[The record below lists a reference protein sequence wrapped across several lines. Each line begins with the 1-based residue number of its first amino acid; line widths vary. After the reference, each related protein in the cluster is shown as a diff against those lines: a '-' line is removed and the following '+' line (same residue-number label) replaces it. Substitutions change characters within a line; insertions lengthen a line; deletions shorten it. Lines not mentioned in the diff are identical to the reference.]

1 MVALRHGATE
11 WSTEGKHT
19 GRTDVALSADGEQQA
34 EAVKSALARRNFAQ
48 VLSSPLD
55 RALRT
60 AELAGLHNI
69 EIDANR
75 QEWDYGQYEGLTTA
89 EICETAP
96 AGRCGA
102 TAFMPRSRGR
112 GESVADVG
120 ARADAVIARVVPTL
134 EAGDVLLVSH
144 GHYLRVLAA
153 RWLGL
158 PPADGALL
166 ALDTASCRC
175 SGSNTATGSC
185 GIGTLRTTAALPR
198 CALSTVELLLVV
210 VRLVVAARALTGLPA
225 EPARG

>member
-1 MVALRHGATE
+1 MTSASSQPPGEVVLLRHGATE

-34 EAVKSALARRNFAQ
+34 EAVKPALATRNFAQ
-48 VLSSPLD
+48 VLSSPLV

-69 EIDANR
+69 EIDPNL
-75 QEWDYGQYEGLTTA
+75 QEWDYGRYEGLTTA
-89 EICETAP
+89 DICERQPGWSLWREGVRGDEAVDDGP
-96 AGRCGA
+96 GA
-102 TAFMPRSRGR
+102 EQPGA

-158 PPADGALL
+158 PPTDGGLL
-166 ALDTASCRC
+166 ALDTAS
-175 SGSNTATGSC
+175 
-185 GIGTLRTTAALPR
+185 
-198 CALSTVELLLVV
+198 LSVLGFEHGNRV
-210 VRLVVAARALTGLPA
+210 VRHWNQLPGEGPAAD
-225 EPARG
+225 

>member
-1 MVALRHGATE
+1 MSSASTQPPGEVVLLRHGATD

-34 EAVKSALARRNFAQ
+34 EAVKSALAGRSFAQ
-48 VLSSPLD
+48 VLSSPLV

-69 EIDANR
+69 ETDPNL

-89 EICETAP
+89 QICEHRP
-96 AGRCGA
+96 GWSLWRDGVRGEVAG
-102 TAFMPRSRGR
+102 

-120 ARADAVIARVVPTL
+120 DRAVAVIARVVPTL

-153 RWLGL
+153 RWLNL
-158 PPADGALL
+158 APVDGALL
-166 ALDTASCRC
+166 ALDTASLSVLGFEHGNRVVRHWNRLPGE
-175 SGSNTATGSC
+175 SP
-185 GIGTLRTTAALPR
+185 ALPR
-198 CALSTVELLLVV
+198 
-210 VRLVVAARALTGLPA
+210 
-225 EPARG
+225 